1 VITEA
6 EISTLLDAH
15 DVLVK
20 ACVDSSVSF
29 SAFVLAYGDFPRNY
43 GLQGHS
49 KSAQEQFVLRLFGR
63 RIAFHLRVASL
74 LSGLRS
80 ADDPVDISYE
90 DAGRFLPAVGFQ
102 RLRELVNH
110 YPDFEAEPD
119 NIR

>member
-1 VITEA
+1 VITET

-80 ADDPVDISYE
+80 ADDPVDIPT
-90 DAGRFLPAVGFQ
+90 GMPGVFFR
-102 RLRELVNH
+102 RLG
-110 YPDFEAEPD
+110 
-119 NIR
+119 IRDCGSW